1 MLKASLITQTNLPE
15 FFHREVCRAMQH
27 QGTGART
34 ETIEYLVNLLTLFSR
49 TDALFDPADRTDHA
63 DHADRGLACKP
74 LAMLYADARQSGSP
88 RARRRAL
95 RRLADFALFISGVF
109 PGSLARSAVGVD
121 YYVSMGGAAYG
132 QLSNV
137 APKSEQA
144 AYGPVYDELATR
156 FVDFVDVLGEIGA
169 TSAIT
174 SNGEVLRLYELWLHT
189 GSRRAA
195 RRLQNAGFY
204 PSETNVSRLQH

>member
-34 ETIEYLVNLLTLFSR
+34 ETVQYLVNLLTLFSR
-49 TDALFDPADRTDHA
+49 TDALFDHTDR
-63 DHADRGLACKP
+63 ADRGLASKP
-74 LAMLYADARQSGSP
+74 LAMLYADARQNGSP

-109 PGSLARSAVGVD
+109 PGRLARSAVGVD

-137 APKSEQA
+137 APKSEQS

-204 PSETNVSRLQH
+204 PSETNVSRMQH